1 MSRRSGV
8 AALLVA
14 AVVVAGGALAFAAVR
29 PSSSPPTLQERVRVI
44 GSTLR
49 CPVCQDLSVADSP
62 SGLAGQMRAQIASR
76 LRAGASPDQVRSEFV
91 RSYGDWILLA
101 PPKRGINLLVWLA
114 PVLVL
119 VAGLLAAGLAL
130 RRWTAGARTGSGA
143 DPSASNPL
151 APSDRQ
157 LLDRALATAD
167 DEAE

>member
-1 MSRRSGV
+1 MSRRSGA

-14 AVVVAGGALAFAAVR
+14 AVVVAGGALAFAGLR
-29 PSSSPPTLQERVRVI
+29 PGSGAPTLQDRVRAV

-62 SGLAGQMRAQIASR
+62 SGLARQMRAQIAAR
-76 LRAGASPDQVRSEFV
+76 LRAGAPAEQVKSEFV

-114 PVLVL
+114 PALVL
-119 VAGLLAAGLAL
+119 LAGLLAAGLAL
-130 RRWTAGARTGSGA
+130 RRWTAGARTGSGTGPP
-143 DPSASNPL
+143 PSNAL
-151 APSDRQ
+151 APGDRR
-157 LLDRALATAD
+157 LLDRAMAASD